1 MPSNAGDEGSIP
13 GWGAKIPPALQPKN
27 QNIKK
32 KTRSNID
39 KFNREELKIVTSVE
53 QKMVRRGG
61 WHTAVFKTRLIKLF
75 DSFMYMYN
83 FGVK

>member
-13 GWGAKIPPALQPKN
+13 GWRAKIPPALQPKN

-32 KTRSNID
+32 KTEAILINSI
-39 KFNREELKIVTSVE
+39 EELKIVTSVE

-61 WHTAVFKTRLIKLF
+61 WHTAVFKTILIKLF

-83 FGVK
+83 LGLK